1 MNVLPFKASPVQ
13 NRQCYHRSART
24 SGIDSK
30 GTGEARVV
38 KMATAY
44 SQKSDRDLVL
54 ACQKREP
61 AAFEEL
67 VKRHQRTVYAL
78 LYQLAPDWHDTSD
91 LAQECF
97 IRVWRNINNLRN
109 PGAFRS
115 WLTQIVTNLFYDELR
130 KRPRR
135 IPTISMDETLDGSDD
150 VTAEQA
156 TRDIADTSTLPDE
169 RILSHE
175 LSDAI
180 REAMTKL
187 PEQFRT
193 AIVLREI
200 EGLSYEEI
208 AILTKTEMGTVKS
221 RIARARTKLQELLQP
236 YLSGSS
242 TEVTG

>member
-1 MNVLPFKASPVQ
+1 
-13 NRQCYHRSART
+13 
-24 SGIDSK
+24 
-30 GTGEARVV
+30 
-38 KMATAY
+38 MATAY

-78 LYQLAPDWHDTSD
+78 LYQLAPEWQDTSD
-91 LAQECF
+91 LAQEVF
-97 IRVWRNINNLRN
+97 IRVWRSINNLRN

-135 IPTISMDETLDGSDD
+135 VPTISMDDTLEEGGEETADSH
-150 VTAEQA
+150 
-156 TRDIADTSTLPDE
+156 TRDIADNSTLPDE
-169 RILSHE
+169 RILTRE
-175 LSDAI
+175 LTEAI

-221 RIARARTKLQELLQP
+221 RIARARLKLQELLKP
-236 YLSGSS
+236 YLTGSS
-242 TEVTG
+242 EVTG

>member
-1 MNVLPFKASPVQ
+1 
-13 NRQCYHRSART
+13 
-24 SGIDSK
+24 
-30 GTGEARVV
+30 
-38 KMATAY
+38 MATAY

-54 ACQKREP
+54 ACQKRDP

-78 LYQLAPDWHDTSD
+78 LYQLAPDWNDTSD
-91 LAQECF
+91 LAQEVF
-97 IRVWRNINNLRN
+97 IRVWRSINNLRN
-109 PGAFRS
+109 PSSFRG

-130 KRPRR
+130 RRPRR
-135 IPTISMDETLDGSDD
+135 LPTVSMDEGVDPDAEDGES
-150 VTAEQA
+150 T
-156 TRDIADTSTLPDE
+156 TRDIPDVSMLPDE
-169 RILSHE
+169 KVLNRE
-175 LSDAI
+175 LSEVI

-193 AIVLREI
+193 AIVLREV

-236 YLSGSS
+236 YLQRTGSS
-242 TEVTG
+242 EVSS

>member
-1 MNVLPFKASPVQ
+1 M
-13 NRQCYHRSART
+13 T
-24 SGIDSK
+24 
-30 GTGEARVV
+30 
-38 KMATAY
+38 TAY

-54 ACQKREP
+54 ACQKRDP

-78 LYQLAPDWHDTSD
+78 LYQLAPEWQDTSD
-91 LAQECF
+91 LAQEVF
-97 IRVWRNINNLRN
+97 IRVWRSINNLRN
-109 PGAFRS
+109 PGSFRS
-115 WLTQIVTNLFYDELR
+115 WLTQITTNLFYDELR

-135 IPTISMDETLDGSDD
+135 VPTVSMDDPISDGGDETI
-150 VTAEQA
+150 EQA

-169 RILSHE
+169 RILTNE
-175 LSDAI
+175 LSAAI
-180 REAMTKL
+180 RQAMTQL

-208 AILTKTEMGTVKS
+208 AVLTKTEMGTVKS
-221 RIARARTKLQELLQP
+221 RIARARTKLQELLKP
-236 YLSGSS
+236 YLSGSA

>member
-1 MNVLPFKASPVQ
+1 M
-13 NRQCYHRSART
+13 T
-24 SGIDSK
+24 
-30 GTGEARVV
+30 
-38 KMATAY
+38 TAY

-54 ACQKREP
+54 ACQHRDP
-61 AAFEEL
+61 GAFEEL

-78 LYQLAPDWHDTSD
+78 LYQLAPDWQDTSD
-91 LAQECF
+91 LAQEVF
-97 IRVWRNINNLRN
+97 IRVWRSINNLRN
-109 PGAFRS
+109 PSSFRS

-135 IPTISMDETLDGSDD
+135 LPTVSMDESISDGSEET
-150 VTAEQA
+150 VEQA

-169 RILSHE
+169 RILTHE
-175 LSDAI
+175 LSRAI
-180 REAMTKL
+180 REAMTQL

-242 TEVTG
+242 SEVTG